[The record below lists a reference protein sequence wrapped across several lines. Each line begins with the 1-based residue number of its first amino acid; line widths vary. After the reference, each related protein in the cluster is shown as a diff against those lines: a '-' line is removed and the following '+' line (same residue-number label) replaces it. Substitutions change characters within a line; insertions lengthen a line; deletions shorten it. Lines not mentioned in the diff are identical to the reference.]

1 MNARREKGGMGFA
14 SGTHIVARIGVY
26 RWAKAKRPEKRVKA
40 MAAIE
45 QMPFLV
51 GAIQYSILYML
62 FGGGI
67 MGAIVIFIV
76 AKMFGK

>member
-1 MNARREKGGMGFA
+1 
-14 SGTHIVARIGVY
+14 
-26 RWAKAKRPEKRVKA
+26 

-62 FGGGI
+62 FGGGF
-67 MGAIVIFIV
+67 MGAVVIFIV
-76 AKMFGK
+76 AKMLGK